1 VALPAADAALLRLKG
16 GAKKEK
22 PDGYEAFQPPKRAL
36 TAYMIFSNKIRPELM
51 KANPEL
57 KITEVSKH
65 IAEKWKALADGDKAA
80 LQKQAEALKVAYDKK
95 KAEYEAKVPQEVR
108 QARSVAAKKKK
119 AGKPAKDPNAPK
131 KPLSAFMI
139 FSNKVREEFVPSRL
153 IFLSA
158 RPDAR
163 LLKCGTAR
171 HQRRRSPLKRRLSS
185 FARSFWFSRP
195 NMRPRSH
202 LSRVWKRSRR
212 KTRVTR
218 RTSPTR
224 VWTRKRTSKGGET
237 TKVGK

>member
-1 VALPAADAALLRLKG
+1 MALPAADAALLRLKG
-16 GAKKEK
+16 GAKKEKK

-65 IAEKWKALADGDKAA
+65 IADKWKALADGDKAA

-139 FSNKVREEFVPSRL
+139 FSNKVREDVRAKSPD
-153 IFLSA
+153 LS
-158 RPDAR
+158 
-163 LLKCGTAR
+163 
-171 HQRRRSPLKRRLSS
+171 
-185 FARSFWFSRP
+185 F
-195 NMRPRSH
+195 
-202 LSRVWKRSRR
+202 
-212 KTRVTR
+212 
-218 RTSPTR
+218 
-224 VWTRKRTSKGGET
+224 GET
-237 TKVGK
+237 GRKIAEMWNSKTPKEKEPFEKEAVVLREKFLVLKAKYEASKPPVESVEKKPKKDKGDKKDKSNKGVDKKKNK